1 VSTDEARDLRD
12 DTISGFPAIS
22 GDTEVIPAAG
32 DEQPVTWPAHGPG
45 RKAVSCGPCG
55 ERFAGDPGLPFTSP
69 VLAEALTEALTAAG
83 WKQDGDAWT
92 CSVCLARADAE
103 PEPEAET
110 PAGPAPEPAP
120 AADWYAE
127 SVAILREFDA
137 RVPGFWTET
146 NHANSVAVH
155 KIYLRTGDRVH
166 GIREQFGSA
175 PSLLDSPELGWALEQ
190 GVTGLTQQLSGMRR
204 DAAERD
210 AWRRAQHGP
219 RHAAGT
225 GTEAAA

>member
-1 VSTDEARDLRD
+1 V
-12 DTISGFPAIS
+12 
-22 GDTEVIPAAG
+22 
-32 DEQPVTWPAHGPG
+32 
-45 RKAVSCGPCG
+45 
-55 ERFAGDPGLPFTSP
+55 
-69 VLAEALTEALTAAG
+69 
-83 WKQDGDAWT
+83 
-92 CSVCLARADAE
+92 

-110 PAGPAPEPAP
+110 PIGPAPEPPP
-120 AADWYAE
+120 AGDWYAE

-175 PSLLDSPELGWALEQ
+175 PDLLDSPELGWALEQ

-204 DAAERD
+204 DAAEHE

-219 RHAAGT
+219 RHAIET
-225 GTEAAA
+225 GPDVAA